1 MTNKDLNNWIM
12 YHQIH
17 KLNRLGFK
25 AARIAK
31 YLGADRRTVRRKLA
45 MDEQEYERFL
55 LSSQDRYKKLAPY
68 EEFVRSNLSV
78 YTDTSA
84 AQMFDWLKERFA
96 DLPRVSSRTA
106 YNFVMYIRQKHN
118 IPIVPS
124 LRDYFVV
131 EELAL
136 GYQAQVDFGIYN
148 MRLATGRNK
157 KVWFFAMVLSAS
169 RYKFVCFSD
178 KAFTA
183 LTVCQAHEKAFQYFG
198 GIPQVVVYDQDR
210 TMMVDENLG
219 QLLLVAA
226 FN

>member
-1 MTNKDLNNWIM
+1 
-12 YHQIH
+12 
-17 KLNRLGFK
+17 
-25 AARIAK
+25 
-31 YLGADRRTVRRKLA
+31 

-55 LSSQDRYKKLAPY
+55 ISRQDRFKKLSPY
-68 EEFVRSNLSV
+68 EEFIKSKLSV

-84 AQMFDWLKERFA
+84 AQMFDWLKERFT
-96 DLPRVSSRTA
+96 DLPRVSSRTV

-118 IPIVPS
+118 IPVVPS
-124 LRDYFVV
+124 QRDYFVA
-131 EELAL
+131 EELPF

-148 MRLATGRNK
+148 MRLATGRKK

-169 RYKFVCFSD
+169 RYKYVCFSD

-183 LTVCQAHEKAFQYFG
+183 LAVCQAHEKAFNFFG

-219 QLLLVAA
+219 QILLVAA
-226 FN
+226 FNQYVKARGK